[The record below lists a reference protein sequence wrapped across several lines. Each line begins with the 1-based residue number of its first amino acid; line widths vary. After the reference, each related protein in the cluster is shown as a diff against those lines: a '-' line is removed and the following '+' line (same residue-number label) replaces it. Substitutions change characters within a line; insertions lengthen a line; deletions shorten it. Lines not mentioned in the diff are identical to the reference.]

1 MAVIRNLEQQTA
13 PGVFLYVERSRDA
26 SKLFSALCLA
36 QGQFEEP
43 RRNRKGQYGEY
54 ADLAS
59 LRKATR
65 QALAGN
71 GLFLMQTF
79 HLLGDELVL
88 NTTLGHSTGEY
99 VSSQVP
105 IKTATNP
112 QQTAAYVTY
121 MRRMAYSAMLSLSSE
136 DDDDGEGAAAASVS
150 SEVENWDAQF
160 ARAQKKLNSCVSS
173 EAVDELMDRVA
184 EKVRSKAM
192 APDAVQK
199 LQTAANA
206 RKAML
211 SRRDLPQ
218 AKPAAPMGAAT

>member
-1 MAVIRNLEQQTA
+1 MPVIRNLEQQA
-13 PGVFLYVERSRDA
+13 VPGVFLYVERSREI

-43 RRNRKGQYGEY
+43 KKNRKGQYGDY

-59 LRKATR
+59 LRRATR
-65 QALAGN
+65 AGLVSN

-79 HLLGDELVL
+79 HLLNDELVL
-88 NTTLGHSTGEY
+88 NTTLGHTTGEY

-105 IKTATNP
+105 IKSSQNP

-136 DDDDGEGAAAASVS
+136 DDDDGEGANAAAVS
-150 SEVENWDAQF
+150 SEIEDWDAQF
-160 ARAQKKLNSCVSS
+160 ARAQKKLSSCVSMD
-173 EAVDELMDRVA
+173 AVDELMARVE
-184 EKVRSKAM
+184 EKVAAKAM
-192 APDAVQK
+192 APDAAKK
-199 LQTAANA
+199 LQPQANA

-211 SRRDLPQ
+211 AKRDLPQ
-218 AKPAAPMGAAT
+218 AKPAAPQGAAK